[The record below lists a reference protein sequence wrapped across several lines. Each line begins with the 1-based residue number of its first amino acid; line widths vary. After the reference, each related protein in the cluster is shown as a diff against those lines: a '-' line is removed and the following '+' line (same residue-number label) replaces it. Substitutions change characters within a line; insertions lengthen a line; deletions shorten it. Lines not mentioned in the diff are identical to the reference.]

1 MSQSTNKYK
10 IKHVM
15 KNKFKLMA
23 GAVAA
28 LVGFAATVQAIPIS
42 GEISFSGL
50 AVLDS
55 ANLSTA
61 TKFMSYSNS
70 AGTTTFPQVGIHS
83 GSYLSV
89 PGGTAATFTPFTFN
103 PLNASTP
110 FTLWSFTIGALT
122 YSFQVNSL
130 SVPTQNGTFLN
141 VIGTGLAFI
150 TGAGSPYNVAGTSGI
165 FSITDTGSG
174 GPTFTFG
181 ADVTV
186 PDGGTTVMLLGA
198 GLSGL
203 ALLRKKLAA

>member
-1 MSQSTNKYK
+1 MSQSINKYK

-28 LVGFAATVQAIPIS
+28 LVGFTATVQAIPIS
-42 GEISFSGL
+42 GQISFSGL

-55 ANLSTA
+55 ANLSLA

-70 AGTTTFPQVGIHS
+70 AGTTPFPQVGLHS
-83 GSYLSV
+83 GSYLPV
-89 PGGTAATFTPFTFN
+89 PGGTSATFSGFTFS
-103 PLNASTP
+103 PLPGSVP
-110 FTLWSFTIGALT
+110 FTLWSFTIGSLT
-122 YSFQVNSL
+122 YSFQVKSL

-150 TGAGSPYNVAGTSGI
+150 TGAGSIYDVAGTSGV

-181 ADVTV
+181 ANTIV